1 MRGISLRYILCIL
14 ISECEARD
22 MLILCMSAPRCQRD
36 RCPIAGNALASEMCS
51 PNERVGP
58 VGAYAI
64 IDIACAIAGR
74 AA

>member
-1 MRGISLRYILCIL
+1 
-14 ISECEARD
+14 